1 VAVWGTVINDST
13 QFAAFLGSMGSTTYD
28 TSLGIA
34 TTFYSYGDSLQRH
47 TGIQSPAGLPFSVL
61 ALLLIDGAGIFACF
75 PSASP
80 FGYTL
85 GAD

>member
-1 VAVWGTVINDST
+1 MIHHST
-13 QFAAFLGSMGSTTYD
+13 QLFLEAEDQLLSTTP
-28 TSLGIA
+28 SALFSRFI
-34 TTFYSYGDSLQRH
+34 LREQP
-47 TGIQSPAGLPFSVL
+47 TGPYQLFHQLASLPFSVL
-61 ALLLIDGAGIFACF
+61 ALLHIGGAGIFTCF

>member
-1 VAVWGTVINDST
+1 MIQHST
-13 QFAAFLGSMGSTTYD
+13 QLFLEAWDRPFTTPP
-28 TSLGIA
+28 SGNVS
-34 TTFYSYGDSLQRH
+34 TFYSYGNSLQRH
-47 TGIQSPAGLPFSVL
+47 TGIQLPAGLPFSVL

>member
-1 VAVWGTVINDST
+1 MIHHST
-13 QFAAFLGSMGSTTYD
+13 QLFLEAEDQLLSTTP
-28 TSLGIA
+28 SALFSRFI
-34 TTFYSYGDSLQRH
+34 LRE
-47 TGIQSPAGLPFSVL
+47 QSTEAYRLFHQSDDLPFSVL
-61 ALLLIDGAGIFACF
+61 ALLHIGGAGIFTCF